1 MSVMMW
7 PFSPTVVIGGT
18 YSGQIVLWDMRANNQ
33 PVMRSPI
40 SSVGHTHPV
49 YCLNVVGST
58 KANNIVSVSTDGRM
72 AVWSLEK
79 LTQPQEVI
87 ELHSKQK
94 MGASTAVAV
103 TALAFQPVS
112 WPSCRIQPSLTSLAQ
127 GDENK
132 FYAGSEDGSVYL
144 GFRHGR

>member
-112 WPSCRIQPSLTSLAQ
+112 QQVFQI
-127 GDENK
+127 
-132 FYAGSEDGSVYL
+132 
-144 GFRHGR
+144 